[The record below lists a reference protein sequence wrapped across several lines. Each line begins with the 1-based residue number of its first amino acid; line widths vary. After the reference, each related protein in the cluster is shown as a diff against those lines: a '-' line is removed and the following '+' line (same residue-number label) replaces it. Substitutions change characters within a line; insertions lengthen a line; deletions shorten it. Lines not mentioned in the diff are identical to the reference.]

1 MRTYSTNTESE
12 ITKTV
17 TRPLFIIELGFA
29 VVRRLSSRG
38 DVSYNANSY
47 LSETIELNMGGKL
60 LRFFNE
66 GLGFSSVFLTEKTAG
81 ISCKIWQLYG
91 DAPFTTGDAD
101 LIFDG
106 ELGAAS
112 VGEWI
117 SVNLRQSAAVLV
129 PRLYAKAP
137 TFNHI
142 PADGL
147 EIATPYGL
155 YRMERS

>member
-1 MRTYSTNTESE
+1 MRTYSPNTETE
-12 ITKTV
+12 IAKTI
-17 TRPLFIIELGFA
+17 TRPLFILQLGFA
-29 VVRRLSSRG
+29 TVRYLSSRE
-38 DVSYNANSY
+38 DVTYNAQAYDST
-47 LSETIELNMGGKL
+47 TIELNLGAKR

-66 GLGFSSVFLTEKTAG
+66 SLAFSSVFLTEKTAG

-91 DAPFTTGDAD
+91 DAPFSTGDAD
-101 LIFDG
+101 LVFDG
-106 ELGAAS
+106 ELGAAT